1 MADEYKNCRNL
12 ASGSIRLLDSKECAK
27 RKLTFVAWDV
37 ISGFNELEYL
47 SEKLNKAQ
55 SLGFEIVP
63 FGDFNFIANICEN
76 GDYPIDGLVFK
87 FDNIAYGRSLGETSH
102 HFKNAIAYKFY
113 DEEYETYLENV
124 EWTMGRTGILTPVA
138 VFKTIDIDGSDV
150 SRASLHNVS
159 VMEELLKKPYINQ
172 KVWVSKRNMIIPQ
185 IEKAE
190 QIDENYSDL
199 DFINIPEA
207 CPICGGEVQI
217 IDNDGVKVLMCL
229 NPLCEG
235 KLINRLDHF
244 CGKKG
249 LDIKGLSKATL
260 EKLITWGW
268 INNISDLMN
277 LKNYRNEWIKKSGF
291 GEKSVDKILEA
302 IESAKTTTLEM
313 FISSLGIPLIGQT
326 VSKELISHISTYEEF
341 RKLINERFDFSQFD
355 GFAEEKTKALLNFNY
370 TEADIIYKQLTIIGN
385 NNTITNSTL
394 NSYKFVITGKLNN
407 FKNRNELKA
416 VIESNGGKVVDSIN
430 KSVNFLINNDIQSA
444 SSKNVA
450 AKKLNIPIISE
461 KEFLES
467 FDLTF

>member
-1 MADEYKNCRNL
+1 ME
-12 ASGSIRLLDSKECAK
+12 I
-27 RKLTFVAWDV
+27 
-37 ISGFNELEYL
+37 YL
-47 SEKLNKAQ
+47 K
-55 SLGFEIVP
+55 
-63 FGDFNFIANICEN
+63 
-76 GDYPIDGLVFK
+76 
-87 FDNIAYGRSLGETSH
+87 
-102 HFKNAIAYKFY
+102 
-113 DEEYETYLENV
+113 
-124 EWTMGRTGILTPVA
+124 
-138 VFKTIDIDGSDV
+138 
-150 SRASLHNVS
+150 
-159 VMEELLKKPYINQ
+159 
-172 KVWVSKRNMIIPQ
+172 
-185 IEKAE
+185 
-190 QIDENYSDL
+190 
-199 DFINIPEA
+199 IPEI
-207 CPICGGEVQI
+207 CPYCGTKLIIEENNNTKILICP
-217 IDNDGVKVLMCL
+217 N
-229 NPLCEG
+229 NNCEMR
-235 KLINRLDHF
+235 LINRLDHF

-260 EKLITWGW
+260 EKLIAWGW

-385 NNTITNSTL
+385 NNNTITNSTL

-416 VIESNGGKVVDSIN
+416 IIESNGGKVVDSIN
-430 KSVNFLINNDIQSA
+430 KSVNFLINNDIQST

>member
-1 MADEYKNCRNL
+1 ME
-12 ASGSIRLLDSKECAK
+12 I
-27 RKLTFVAWDV
+27 
-37 ISGFNELEYL
+37 YL
-47 SEKLNKAQ
+47 K
-55 SLGFEIVP
+55 
-63 FGDFNFIANICEN
+63 
-76 GDYPIDGLVFK
+76 
-87 FDNIAYGRSLGETSH
+87 
-102 HFKNAIAYKFY
+102 
-113 DEEYETYLENV
+113 
-124 EWTMGRTGILTPVA
+124 
-138 VFKTIDIDGSDV
+138 
-150 SRASLHNVS
+150 
-159 VMEELLKKPYINQ
+159 
-172 KVWVSKRNMIIPQ
+172 
-185 IEKAE
+185 
-190 QIDENYSDL
+190 
-199 DFINIPEA
+199 IPEI
-207 CPICGGEVQI
+207 CPYCGTKLIIEENNNTKILICP
-217 IDNDGVKVLMCL
+217 N
-229 NPLCEG
+229 NNCEMR
-235 KLINRLDHF
+235 LINRLDHF

-370 TEADIIYKQLTIIGN
+370 TEADIIYKQLTIINNN
-385 NNTITNSTL
+385 NNTIITNSTL
-394 NSYKFVITGKLNN
+394 NGYKFVITGKLNN